1 MKQNCEI
8 CGCDLTDANRSKSY
22 VNRCKSCV
30 AADTKEKRERKKQRD
45 IARKK
50 ESENGATKFIRPIKF
65 RAQDFTHGWHEGF
78 IAAGNT
84 AAVLMPKYP
93 DGRVDLGIQIYV
105 IPETVTQF
113 TGLCDKNGREIYEGD
128 IVEVYDFTS
137 VYASKYRGVVRMYR
151 GSWCVEYKDS
161 IFDTVF
167 HPMLFFDDFADRK
180 TEVIGNV
187 FDNRRLLK
195 TLSNDETV

>member
-50 ESENGATKFIRPIKF
+50 ESENGATKFISPIKF
-65 RAQDFTHGWHEGF
+65 RAQDFAHGWHEGF

-113 TGLCDKNGREIYEGD
+113 TGLYDTNGREIYEGD
-128 IVEVYDFTS
+128 IVRLTNKNLEKDVICH
-137 VYASKYRGVVRMYR
+137 VVFRAGSFMYR
-151 GSWCVEYKDS
+151 DS
-161 IFDTVF
+161 IHGDW
-167 HPMLFFDDFADRK
+167 HMCSEHILLFEV
-180 TEVIGNV
+180 EVIGNI
-187 FDNRRLLK
+187 FDNPELL
-195 TLSNDETV
+195 